1 MSPRSLVVLGVLLAA
16 MTSTA
21 TAQRRWDIAVQGGAA
36 FPTMDLYDTNLDIG
50 FGFEGTV
57 SYRFLSSVAVYAGW
71 DWHRFT
77 TESGSPSFIGEDVDV
92 EETGYVLGLRY
103 EHALG
108 DASSPAVML
117 RGGVTLNHIELED
130 DAGELQS
137 DSGHGLG
144 YEVGAGFSI
153 PIGERVRLVP
163 SGRYRALDRDLTAGD
178 VTRPVTLAY
187 ATAELGIH
195 WSF

>member
-1 MSPRSLVVLGVLLAA
+1 MSSRSLVLMGVLLAA
-16 MTSTA
+16 MPSTA
-21 TAQRRWDIAVQGGAA
+21 TAQRRWDIALQGGAA
-36 FPTMDLYDTNLDIG
+36 FPTMDLFDTDLDVG

-77 TESGSPSFIGEDVDV
+77 TDTEGPSFIGEDVDV

-103 EHALG
+103 QHELG
-108 DASSPAVML
+108 EANSPAVML

-130 DAGELQS
+130 EAGDLES

-144 YEVGAGFSI
+144 YEVGAGFSL
-153 PIGERVRLVP
+153 PLGERVRLGLE
-163 SGRYRALDRDLTAGD
+163 GRYRSLDRDLTVD
-178 VTRPVTLAY
+178 SITLPVTLAY
-187 ATAELGIH
+187 ATAELGLR